1 MLFVRHDY
9 KAQLFFERE
18 ILHIRA
24 QRSRHC
30 SQTEKGGKVKM
41 MEKCFFKKN
50 KIGPSDFLSK
60 ISTEKKIFSLFQ
72 IFGAYCI
79 FDLSDTDG
87 FNYVLKHMSNL
98 I

>member
-1 MLFVRHDY
+1 M
-9 KAQLFFERE
+9 
-18 ILHIRA
+18 I
-24 QRSRHC
+24 
-30 SQTEKGGKVKM
+30 
-41 MEKCFFKKN
+41 EKCLKKN
-50 KIGPSDFLSK
+50 KIGPSDCLSK

-87 FNYVLKHMSNL
+87 FKPIVLKHMSNL